1 MHYYPDNTIT
11 HYTTRL
17 ENALTLSGDWEVGL
31 VEIQYQ
37 HTWYN
42 LELMEG
48 RVLYYHSF
56 EREGQTKLLQDM
68 VQVPAGY
75 YETVPDVI
83 QVINDQ
89 MKESAENLAID
100 QFAELKYSNK
110 TNRLT
115 VDLGR
120 HTSITFTPAMRYMLG
135 ISHLRHPL
143 RNSTSD
149 TIQWTSAKSCD
160 IHRGFTSMYVYCD
173 VLEHVSVGDTKAPL
187 LRIVQVCGKS
197 GERVQAVY
205 DKPIYVPLQKK
216 NFDSIEIDIRNDI
229 GKPIP
234 FENGKVIV
242 TLHFRL
248 SKIPYLLQ

>member
-187 LRIVQVCGKS
+187 LRIVQVSGKS